1 MARRGG
7 LFWVSPTRPTRTS
20 TSRGCTG
27 RARVGAVALS
37 PFIKPGT
44 TSRVDYNHYSLLKT
58 VEEIFGLP
66 LLGDA
71 RQRQVKAFSTD
82 VFAG

>member
-1 MARRGG
+1 MATTPRAARTGPRAAWARWTASGG
-7 LFWVSPTRPTRTS
+7 
-20 TSRGCTG
+20 G
-27 RARVGAVALS
+27 RVGAVALS

-58 VEEIFGLP
+58 VEKIFGLP

-71 RQRQVKAFSTD
+71 RQPQVKAFGPD
-82 VFAG
+82 VFTS